1 MNGEMN
7 SLKDVEYNLSHD
19 INTIKDL
26 NYQQLA
32 LVKSEIESELNKLF
46 EVLQKN
52 KVSMDSAL
60 ITHDGFPRSD
70 VNVIEIRNVRVK
82 IIKLRNDLTI
92 VINELSE
99 KLHSQFQNTEPEKK
113 IDNDLLIPF
122 AKVTEVVDSGPAAQA
137 GIRVDDKIVIFG
149 TINVTNH
156 NHLQNIGLIVKNNVN
171 KPIEIKVLRGSQ
183 KLHLEIKPTS
193 DWPGNGLLGCR
204 IIQI

>member
-46 EVLQKN
+46 EVLQKVSYEYLSPWLDKTRTNAYFKN

-92 VINELSE
+92 VINALSE

-113 IDNDLLIPF
+113 IDSDLLIPF

-137 GIRVDDKIVIFG
+137 VCIS
-149 TINVTNH
+149 
-156 NHLQNIGLIVKNNVN
+156 NNY
-171 KPIEIKVLRGSQ
+171 KHPAAFY
-183 KLHLEIKPTS
+183 
-193 DWPGNGLLGCR
+193 
-204 IIQI
+204 